1 MSNVTFQILCKSN
14 VTYYTPLLF
23 DYFYISDESFH
34 RLTIFK
40 WINQAAAEVNRLNSN
55 KRTAQK
61 HQTLL
66 NTVHITNMQSNKMNI
81 I

>member
-14 VTYYTPLLF
+14 VTYYTSLLF
-23 DYFYISDESFH
+23 DYFYISDESFQC
-34 RLTIFK
+34 LTIFK
-40 WINQAAAEVNRLNSN
+40 CINQAAAEVNRLNSN

-61 HQTLL
+61 HQSLL
-66 NTVHITNMQSNKMNI
+66 NTVHIKNMQSNKMNI